1 MHHQKLQQ
9 FKNNYS
15 QLENYHIIQHRD
27 VTLNTN
33 KTEPFIQSN
42 HNANY
47 AELIYSITFPIP
59 AMDEFIPKSPTLYN
73 YFYEEQTEIN
83 DTLLY
88 QTQQQD
94 PVLRQ
99 HLHWKHYKNLPPT
112 SSLTI
117 RAKEDYYSFIDVFKI

>member
-1 MHHQKLQQ
+1 MHPQKLQQ

-15 QLENYHIIQHRD
+15 LLEIYSIIQHTD

-33 KTEPFIQSN
+33 KTELFTQSN

-47 AELIYSITFPIP
+47 AELINSIKFSLP
-59 AMDEFIPKSPTLYN
+59 AMDDSIPKFPTLYN
-73 YFYEEQTEIN
+73 YFYEEKTEIS

-88 QTQQQD
+88 ETQQQE

-99 HLHWKHYKNLPPT
+99 LLLWKHYKNFPQPLH
-112 SSLTI
+112 
-117 RAKEDYYSFIDVFKI
+117 

>member
-1 MHHQKLQQ
+1 MPQQKLQQ

-15 QLENYHIIQHRD
+15 LPEIYNIIQHRD
-27 VTLNTN
+27 VTLIQ
-33 KTEPFIQSN
+33 TEPFTQSN

-47 AELIYSITFPIP
+47 AELINSLNFSLP
-59 AMDEFIPKSPTLYN
+59 AMDDFIPYSPTLYN

-88 QTQQQD
+88 ETQQQD

-99 HLHWKHYKNLPPT
+99 PLLWKH
-112 SSLTI
+112 
-117 RAKEDYYSFIDVFKI
+117 